1 MYYELVQG
9 PTNSS
14 GAVNYYHTFPTLTKV
29 GEGTWVMAVVNGV
42 ELLMIDHPEALLSQ
56 YDEPGYLDSFEEN
69 TFFAI
74 QDGIVRE
81 GKHWPASIAEYPA
94 DSILTNQQ
102 AQQEITTAFLS
113 ASIINTVPSSELA
126 CDTSSDWNLLI
137 DEPLITYSFAD
148 FEAVVAA
155 CGGSIAVDA
164 NTLTGGGIG
173 QTYTLDDGTT
183 ITFNPD
189 NTGNYTE
196 NGQPASSFNWT
207 IDPTTNY
214 ITLEN
219 PGFFRDILTVIASNL
234 TTTPPTFTFKGYI
247 EEVGRSDMVTNQGSD
262 GEIAHFNTI

>member
-1 MYYELVQG
+1 
-9 PTNSS
+9 
-14 GAVNYYHTFPTLTKV
+14 V
-29 GEGTWVMAVVNGV
+29 GEGTWVMTVVNGV
-42 ELLMIDHPEALLSQ
+42 ELLMIDHPEDLLSQ
-56 YDEPGYLDSFEEN
+56 YDEPGYLESFEEN

-81 GKHWPASIAEYPA
+81 GTHWPASIAEYPA
-94 DSILTNQQ
+94 ESILTNQQ
-102 AQQEITTAFLS
+102 AQQEITAAFLD
-113 ASIINTVPSSELA
+113 ASIINTVPSAELA

-137 DEPLITYSFAD
+137 NEPLITYSLAD
-148 FEAVVAA
+148 FEAVVAV

-196 NGQPASSFNWT
+196 NGQPASSFNWS
-207 IDPTTNY
+207 IELATNY
-214 ITLEN
+214 IILEN
-219 PGFFRDILTVIASNL
+219 PGSFRDILAAIALDSS
-234 TTTPPTFTFKGYI
+234 TTPATLTFKGYI

-262 GEIAHFNTI
+262 GEIAHLNTI